1 MRCKRCDYP
10 LWNLDARLCPECGE
24 AFRPSEHEF
33 VPRSVVFR
41 CPNCRRTYFG
51 TDAHGHLDPKAFN
64 CTGCGQPIHMDEMI
78 VAPREGVAE
87 DRAARDHMP
96 WLERGETGA
105 VRAWFSCMRWA
116 MVEPQRLIRATPS
129 ETSTVTAWFFA
140 LCTVTLYLAM
150 GFLAPYMVY
159 QMWMALSPTGG
170 GAGAVW
176 FYLGG
181 PAGYAAAIVILGL
194 YPVVWAVSAHG
205 LLRLT
210 GATPGGFRRTCHS
223 VYYASS
229 AAVLIALPCVG
240 WFFGLIWWAVSA
252 TNMIKES
259 HRAHGGRAAMAVLAW
274 PVLSV
279 FLWVTLYVSVL
290 PVMILGMGGFPGGGL
305 GAVPGGRTSQT
316 QLIAQTI
323 VAGSWQRGGTAPDHV
338 VEILLSDWNS
348 MIGNFCE
355 SGTSTTTADIP
366 LGAGTLRDFSGL
378 SRSDQL
384 GAVKAAM
391 DGLPP
396 NVVAYRFGDYVF
408 TYPGA
413 TLNTAVGGLWVVVM
427 LPDPDVNPAPGPTD
441 SVFIG
446 TDDYTVFTTTVGQ
459 LPART
464 KTQNRFRATLG
475 LPPLPDLTTVTH
487 DQPAVSDGATSGDD
501 TPPTARD
508 D

>member
-10 LWNLDARLCPECGE
+10 LWNLDARLCPECGA

-33 VPRSVVFR
+33 VPRSVVFQ

-64 CTGCGQPIHMDEMI
+64 CTGCGHHIHMDEMI

-87 DRAARDHMP
+87 DRAAPDHMP

-105 VRAWFSCMRWA
+105 VRAWFSSMRWA
-116 MVEPQRLIRATPS
+116 MVEPQRFIRATPS
-129 ETSTVTAWFFA
+129 GTSTVAAWFFA
-140 LCTVTLYLAM
+140 LCTITLYLAV
-150 GFLAPYMVY
+150 GFLAPYMVF
-159 QMWMALSPTGG
+159 QTMMAVGSMGG
-170 GAGAVW
+170 GVGAIW
-176 FYLGG
+176 FYLGR

-194 YPVVWAVSAHG
+194 YPVIWAASAHG

-240 WFFGLIWWAVSA
+240 WLVGLIWWVVSA

-259 HRAHGGRAAMAVLAW
+259 QRAHGGRAALAVLAW
-274 PVLSV
+274 PTLSI
-279 FLWVTLYVSVL
+279 FLWVTLYVAVL
-290 PVMILGMGGFPGGGL
+290 PVMLLGMRGL
-305 GAVPGGRTSQT
+305 TTAMGAVGPGVQSQT
-316 QLIAQTI
+316 RFIAQAI
-323 VAGSWQRGGTAPDHV
+323 VAESWQRSGTAPDHA
-338 VEILLSDWNS
+338 VELLLSNWTT
-348 MIGNFCE
+348 MIGDFCE
-355 SGTSTTTADIP
+355 SGTRTTTVDIP
-366 LGAGTLRDFSGL
+366 LGAGTLQDFSGL

-384 GAVKAAM
+384 GAVKAAI

-413 TLNTAVGGLWVVVM
+413 TFNTGGAGLWVVVM
-427 LPDPDVNPAPGPTD
+427 LPDPDVNPAPAPTD

-446 TDDYTVFTTTVGQ
+446 IDDYTVSTTTVGQ

-464 KTQNRFRATLG
+464 RTQNQYRATLG
-475 LPPLPDLTTVTH
+475 LPPLPDLTKVTH
-487 DQPAVSDGATSGDD
+487 DQPAVSADTTSTDDAT
-501 TPPTARD
+501 PTARD